1 MPRLK
6 NSVFALLLV
15 AATFMGAPSAFAQD
29 TAAADQTR
37 EEIEAAM
44 GGLPSFVK
52 TVSDGAL
59 PG

>member
-6 NSVFALLLV
+6 NSVFAFLLV